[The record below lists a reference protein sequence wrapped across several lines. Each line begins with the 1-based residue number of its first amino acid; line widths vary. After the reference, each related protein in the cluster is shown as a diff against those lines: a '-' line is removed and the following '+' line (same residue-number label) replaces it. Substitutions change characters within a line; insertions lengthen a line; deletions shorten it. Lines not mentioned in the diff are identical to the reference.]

1 MYWIGL
7 TDKVGTV
14 FYLNIESLYSIRFTY
29 QNDQHQFTVM
39 FLYHQEE
46 EGNFTWIDGNKAEF
60 LNFHH
65 KQPENKGSDDC
76 VYEWYGKWYDST
88 CNYKKHGNRYLVPLC
103 QMTYRG
109 NFFLLSKS

>member
-1 MYWIGL
+1 
-7 TDKVGTV
+7 
-14 FYLNIESLYSIRFTY
+14 
-29 QNDQHQFTVM
+29 M

-46 EGNFTWIDGNKAEF
+46 EGNFTWIDGKKAQF

-103 QMTYRG
+103 QITYKG
-109 NFFLLSKS
+109 NCFCFFIYLNV